1 MRLVI
6 GFSCASCGAVY
17 HDVYRKNLIEGVCD
31 KCQGGN
37 LIHRKDDN
45 PEVLKKRIEVY
56 MKEMET
62 VYDFYHQRNLV
73 KDIDASQ
80 AAESIQVEV
89 KNCLIQSGFI
99 I

>member
-1 MRLVI
+1 
-6 GFSCASCGAVY
+6 
-17 HDVYRKNLIEGVCD
+17 
-31 KCQGGN
+31 
-37 LIHRKDDN
+37 
-45 PEVLKKRIEVY
+45 
-56 MKEMET
+56 MET